1 MTTTPSTFSR
11 RDPQMP
17 ARLVA
22 DRRRYRRVHVDL
34 LGRFMRADKQEFSCR
49 MYDISIGGCA
59 LLTQSPVP
67 VEPGEKVIAYFDQL
81 GRLEG
86 PVARI
91 FDGGFAMTLQASI
104 HKREKLCATLT
115 WLVNKSDLPGID
127 ERRHDR
133 NAPTND
139 TATSS
144 STKASSC
151 PARSWTCR
159 SPAHRSRPMPA
170 RFPARSSRSANCALA
185 SFAIMKPASRSSSW
199 MYRTRPRCAAT
210 SADAAGRSA
219 AFVSTTTNTNRRPSP
234 PRAAMHAHG
243 HATRRSVQF
252 DENRKCVNAARL
264 LKLISEFT

>member
-1 MTTTPSTFSR
+1 MTTTSSTFSR

-17 ARLVA
+17 ARIVA
-22 DRRRYRRVHVDL
+22 DRRRFRRVHVDL

-86 PVARI
+86 PVARV

-115 WLVNKSDLPGID
+115 WLVNRNELPGID
-127 ERRHDR
+127 ERRHER

-139 TATSS
+139 
-144 STKASSC
+144 
-151 PARSWTCR
+151 
-159 SPAHRSRPMPA
+159 
-170 RFPARSSRSANCALA
+170 
-185 SFAIMKPASRSSSW
+185 IG
-199 MYRTRPRCAAT
+199 
-210 SADAAGRSA
+210 D
-219 AFVSTTTNTNRRPSP
+219 
-234 PRAAMHAHG
+234 
-243 HATRRSVQF
+243 
-252 DENRKCVNAARL
+252 
-264 LKLISEFT
+264 LKLDEGIVVPCRILDVSISGASVATDARPVPGQVVTLGKLRARVVRHHETGLALEFLDVQNPSALRRYFG

>member
-1 MTTTPSTFSR
+1 MTTTPSTFAR

-22 DRRRYRRVHVDL
+22 DRRRFRRVHVDL

-115 WLVNKSDLPGID
+115 WLVNKSELPGID

-133 NAPTND
+133 NAPSND
-139 TATSS
+139 TA
-144 STKASSC
+144 
-151 PARSWTCR
+151 
-159 SPAHRSRPMPA
+159 
-170 RFPARSSRSANCALA
+170 
-185 SFAIMKPASRSSSW
+185 
-199 MYRTRPRCAAT
+199 
-210 SADAAGRSA
+210 D
-219 AFVSTTTNTNRRPSP
+219 
-234 PRAAMHAHG
+234 
-243 HATRRSVQF
+243 
-252 DENRKCVNAARL
+252 
-264 LKLISEFT
+264 LKLDEGIVVPCKILDVSISGASVATDARPVPGQVVTLGKLRARVVRHHESGLALEFLDVQNPVALRRYFG

>member
-1 MTTTPSTFSR
+1 MTTTPSTFAR

-22 DRRRYRRVHVDL
+22 DRRRFRRVHVDL

-133 NAPTND
+133 GSPTND
-139 TATSS
+139 TA
-144 STKASSC
+144 
-151 PARSWTCR
+151 
-159 SPAHRSRPMPA
+159 
-170 RFPARSSRSANCALA
+170 
-185 SFAIMKPASRSSSW
+185 
-199 MYRTRPRCAAT
+199 
-210 SADAAGRSA
+210 D
-219 AFVSTTTNTNRRPSP
+219 
-234 PRAAMHAHG
+234 
-243 HATRRSVQF
+243 
-252 DENRKCVNAARL
+252 
-264 LKLISEFT
+264 LKLDEGIVVPCKILDVSISGASVATDARPVPGQVVMLGKLRARVVRHHESGLALEFLDVQNPAALRRYFG

>member
-22 DRRRYRRVHVDL
+22 DRRRFRRVHVDL

-133 NAPTND
+133 NSPSND
-139 TATSS
+139 TA
-144 STKASSC
+144 
-151 PARSWTCR
+151 
-159 SPAHRSRPMPA
+159 
-170 RFPARSSRSANCALA
+170 
-185 SFAIMKPASRSSSW
+185 
-199 MYRTRPRCAAT
+199 
-210 SADAAGRSA
+210 D
-219 AFVSTTTNTNRRPSP
+219 
-234 PRAAMHAHG
+234 
-243 HATRRSVQF
+243 
-252 DENRKCVNAARL
+252 
-264 LKLISEFT
+264 LKLDEGIVVPCKILDVSISGASVATDARPVPGQVVTLGKLRARVVRHHETGLALEFLDVQNPVALRRYFG